1 MLKDFFTTLGTGA
14 LDKVLHA
21 VLVLV
26 IGLLI
31 IRVVTKLLQGGLE
44 KSHLEKAAHSLILSL
59 AKVAMYILLGLS
71 VASSLGIDVTG
82 IVALASVL
90 TLAVSLSLQ
99 NMLTNVIGG
108 FTILSTHPFHSG
120 DYVEIAGQSGTV
132 QEINMTYTRLATFDN
147 KLISIPNSAVVA
159 AQIVN
164 YSAADTRRVDIPVSD
179 WGIDFLVSSANK
191 CIQGVPGFSFI
202 LCRRDKLLSSEGK
215 ARSLSLDLLDQWKGM
230 EKDGK
235 WRFTSPTHVVL
246 AFSKA
251 LDELE
256 AEGGIPARHRRYAEN
271 NRLLIEKM
279 RAMGFAPYIDG
290 SRQGPIITTF
300 FYPAGVP
307 FQFSEFYTYIKERG
321 YVLYPGKLT
330 DADTFR
336 VGNIGEIYPEDIE
349 KLASIIAGFLA
360 AHKEEIA

>member
-1 MLKDFFTTLGTGA
+1 MPKEFFTALGTGA
-14 LDKVLHA
+14 LNKVLHA

-108 FTILSTHPFHSG
+108 FTILSTHPFRSG

-164 YSAADTRRVDIPVSD
+164 YSAADTRRVDIPVSASYD
-179 WGIDFLVSSANK
+179 APTQKVIDALVLAGTMDNVLLTPAPSACVSSYGDSAIAYTLRVWVK
-191 CIQGVPGFSFI
+191 TEDYWDVYFALTQRVKDVFDEQGITMTYPHLNVH
-202 LCRRDKLLSSEGK
+202 LDK
-215 ARSLSLDLLDQWKGM
+215 
-230 EKDGK
+230 
-235 WRFTSPTHVVL
+235 
-246 AFSKA
+246 
-251 LDELE
+251 
-256 AEGGIPARHRRYAEN
+256 
-271 NRLLIEKM
+271 
-279 RAMGFAPYIDG
+279 
-290 SRQGPIITTF
+290 
-300 FYPAGVP
+300 
-307 FQFSEFYTYIKERG
+307 
-321 YVLYPGKLT
+321 
-330 DADTFR
+330 
-336 VGNIGEIYPEDIE
+336 
-349 KLASIIAGFLA
+349 
-360 AHKEEIA
+360 

>member
-1 MLKDFFTTLGTGA
+1 MGLTFGIIAFAHFRPTFFLAISPFPFYNGFTEQMKKGVFSMLKDFFTALGTGA
-14 LDKVLHA
+14 LNKVLHA

-71 VASSLGIDVTG
+71 VASSLDIDVTG

-108 FTILSTHPFHSG
+108 FTILSTHPFRSG

-164 YSAADTRRVDIPVSD
+164 YSAADTRRVDIPVSASYD
-179 WGIDFLVSSANK
+179 APTQKVIDALVQAGTMDNVLLTPAPSACVSSYGDSAIAYTLRVWAK
-191 CIQGVPGFSFI
+191 TEDYWDVYFALTQRVKDVFDEQGISMTYPHLNVH
-202 LCRRDKLLSSEGK
+202 LDK
-215 ARSLSLDLLDQWKGM
+215 
-230 EKDGK
+230 
-235 WRFTSPTHVVL
+235 
-246 AFSKA
+246 
-251 LDELE
+251 
-256 AEGGIPARHRRYAEN
+256 
-271 NRLLIEKM
+271 
-279 RAMGFAPYIDG
+279 
-290 SRQGPIITTF
+290 
-300 FYPAGVP
+300 
-307 FQFSEFYTYIKERG
+307 
-321 YVLYPGKLT
+321 
-330 DADTFR
+330 
-336 VGNIGEIYPEDIE
+336 
-349 KLASIIAGFLA
+349 
-360 AHKEEIA
+360 